1 MSTELLDVNA
11 ANNGVLTIPSSV
23 GLSSSPMTQRRP
35 FRPGA
40 YALRRA
46 LITSLPLAAADI
58 LALALALAIGASV
71 SRLAGAAGIDELVP
85 LLPPISI
92 ALVMSFAILGLYPGV
107 GLNPIV
113 ELRQTCCG
121 TTVVFCVLL
130 AAVQFNHAVFASAR
144 WLLILAWP
152 MALVAIPLARAA
164 ARRVCSRGSWWGH
177 RAVVFGSGQS
187 GLAAF
192 AHLESRPWLGLRPV
206 GIVADESDDDAS
218 TPSAP
223 VHFGSPD
230 IGLTIA
236 EREGASWAIL
246 AMPDRRRD
254 EVLRVI
260 DQHAGAFPHILIMSD
275 LEGLPSLWTCAHECG
290 GMPGLWINDRLLM
303 PVPRIIKRAM
313 DLMLILLASPVVVPV
328 MAFLAVMIKVSSPG
342 PICYS
347 QQRIGLRGRRFKAL
361 KFRSMVTDADGKLKL
376 YLASNAEAR
385 AEWEA
390 DHKLRNDPRITFFG
404 RFLRKTSLDELPQLW
419 NVLRGEM
426 SLVGPRPIVEAEIS
440 KYTDRFDL
448 YAKVTPGITGLWQVS
463 GRNDTT
469 YDERVELD
477 AFYTRNWSPWLDLFI
492 LARTV
497 KVVLFREGAY

>member
-1 MSTELLDVNA
+1 MSTEILDVNA
-11 ANNGVLTIPSSV
+11 ATNGVLSVPSTLGV
-23 GLSSSPMTQRRP
+23 SPSPLAERRP
-35 FRPGA
+35 FHPGA

-46 LITSLPLAAADI
+46 LVTSLPLAAADI
-58 LALALALAIGASV
+58 AALALALVIGASV
-71 SRLAGAAGIDELVP
+71 IRLAGFGENGHLAAL
-85 LLPPISI
+85 LLPISS

-113 ELRQTCCG
+113 EMRQTCCG

-130 AAVQFNHAVFASAR
+130 AAVQLNHVAFASAQ
-144 WLLILAWP
+144 WLLIAAWP
-152 MALVAIPLARAA
+152 VALLAVPLARAA
-164 ARRVCSRGSWWGH
+164 ARRLCSRGSWWGH
-177 RAVVFGSGQS
+177 RAVVFGHGQS

-192 AHLESRPWLGLRPV
+192 AHLQSRPWLGLRPV
-206 GIVADESDDDAS
+206 GIVADECDDDA
-218 TPSAP
+218 TAP
-223 VHFGSPD
+223 NAPFHFGTPD

-275 LEGLPSLWTCAHECG
+275 MEGLPSLWTCAHECG

-303 PVPRIIKRAM
+303 PVPRIIKRLM
-313 DLMLILLASPVVVPV
+313 DLTLILLASPLVLPL
-328 MAFLAVMIKVSSPG
+328 MAFLAMMVKVSSPG
-342 PICYS
+342 RVCYA
-347 QQRIGLRGRRFKAL
+347 QQRIGLRGRRFSAL
-361 KFRSMVTDADGKLKL
+361 KFRSMVNNADEKLKL
-376 YLASNAEAR
+376 YLANNADAR

-390 DHKLRNDPRITFFG
+390 DHKLRNDPRVTRFG
-404 RFLRKTSLDELPQLW
+404 RFLRKSSLDELPQLW

-440 KYTDRFDL
+440 KYTDRYDL
-448 YAKVTPGITGLWQVS
+448 YTKVMPGITGLWQVS

-492 LARTV
+492 LARTI